1 MVSEGNLFR
10 AQFGR
15 DAIEMPSSKPGTEG
29 TGGLTF
35 RDKTF
40 DDGIGVTLFNVERN
54 SDRCEIF
61 GEDVSRKSWL
71 FLVQID
77 RHQVELDW
85 RPTLQDEQQVQQS
98 IAVLAAGKADHNFI
112 ALLDETIVTDRLP
125 DLAQQSS
132 LQLFG
137 RFVQLVEGRAMSCC
151 GRHGGYC
158 TRVLDQL
165 SILRPADCGG
175 NDESIS

>member
-1 MVSEGNLFR
+1 M
-10 AQFGR
+10 
-15 DAIEMPSSKPGTEG
+15 
-29 TGGLTF
+29 
-35 RDKTF
+35 
-40 DDGIGVTLFNVERN
+40 
-54 SDRCEIF
+54 
-61 GEDVSRKSWL
+61 

-132 LQLFG
+132 L
-137 RFVQLVEGRAMSCC
+137 
-151 GRHGGYC
+151 
-158 TRVLDQL
+158 
-165 SILRPADCGG
+165 
-175 NDESIS
+175 